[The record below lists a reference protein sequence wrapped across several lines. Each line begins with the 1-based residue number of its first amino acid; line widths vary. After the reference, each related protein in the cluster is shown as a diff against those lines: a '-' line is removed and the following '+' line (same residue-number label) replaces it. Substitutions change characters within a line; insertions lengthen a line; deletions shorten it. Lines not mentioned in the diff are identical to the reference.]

1 MSPFYGGLGALLL
14 ALGVGMGAFGA
25 HALRGRLDAYSMGV
39 WEKAVFYH
47 LIHALGLLIV
57 FLLARTGAIPG
68 AAGNRVGFL
77 LTAGILLF
85 SGSLYVLALTGMRVL
100 GAVTPLGGV
109 AFLAAW
115 LLLCVDLFRGR

>member
-25 HALRGRLDAYSMGV
+25 HALRDRLDAYSMGV

>member
-1 MSPFYGGLGALLL
+1 MSPLYGVLGALLL

>member
-25 HALRGRLDAYSMGV
+25 HALLGRLDAYSMGV

-57 FLLARTGAIPG
+57 FLLARTGAIP
-68 AAGNRVGFL
+68 AASGNRVGFL

-85 SGSLYVLALTGMRVL
+85 SGSLYVLALSGMRVL
-100 GAVTPLGGV
+100 AAVTPLGGL

>member
-85 SGSLYVLALTGMRVL
+85 SGSLYVLALSGMRVL

>member
-25 HALRGRLDAYSMGV
+25 HALRDRLDAYSMGV

-85 SGSLYVLALTGMRVL
+85 SGSLYVLALSGMRVL
-100 GAVTPLGGV
+100 GAVTPLGSL

>member
-57 FLLARTGAIPG
+57 FLLARTGAIP
-68 AAGNRVGFL
+68 AASGNRVGFL

-85 SGSLYVLALTGMRVL
+85 SGSLYVLALSGMRVL
-100 GAVTPLGGV
+100 GAVTPLGGL

>member
-68 AAGNRVGFL
+68 PAGNRVGFL

-85 SGSLYVLALTGMRVL
+85 SGSLYVLALSGMRVL
-100 GAVTPLGGV
+100 GAVTPLGGL

>member
-57 FLLARTGAIPG
+57 FLLARTGAIP
-68 AAGNRVGFL
+68 AASGNRVGFL